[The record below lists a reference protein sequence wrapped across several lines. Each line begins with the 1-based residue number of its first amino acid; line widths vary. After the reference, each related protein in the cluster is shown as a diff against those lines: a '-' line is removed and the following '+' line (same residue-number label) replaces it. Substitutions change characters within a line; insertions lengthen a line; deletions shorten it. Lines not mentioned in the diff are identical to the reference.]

1 MNSNSN
7 SIVRAK
13 YIYLI
18 NKIIRV
24 TEIQIV
30 VKKERKRM
38 KIINFYIFKK
48 IEENLVKLLPR

>member
-13 YIYLI
+13 YIHLI
-18 NKIIRV
+18 NKIICV

-48 IEENLVKLLPR
+48 IEELAKLLPR

>member
-13 YIYLI
+13 YIYSI

-38 KIINFYIFKK
+38 KIINSYIFKK
-48 IEENLVKLLPR
+48 IEELAKLLPR

>member
-18 NKIIRV
+18 SKIIRV

-38 KIINFYIFKK
+38 KIINSYIFKK
-48 IEENLVKLLPR
+48 IEELAKLLPR

>member
-48 IEENLVKLLPR
+48 IEELAKLLPR

>member
-38 KIINFYIFKK
+38 KIINSYIFKK
-48 IEENLVKLLPR
+48 IEELAKLLPR